1 MIGSGPMAGARR
13 FRLLAFDLDG
23 TLLEAD
29 GSLATESAVFLR
41 RLSERGVVVVAATG
55 RRLWSALPRL
65 RGAGLT
71 GPCVVQN
78 GAQVADIADA
88 STLARTAPPPEVVDA
103 LIARLR
109 DRGFAP
115 ILFTDAPRGPREVL
129 HERGAPDPTGF
140 LAWYGTY
147 AQGHLEAV
155 APPLRR
161 GAETVLRIVTHGGE
175 AALHALVAEVVAAHR
190 GEVRGFVQEE
200 LTVGGH
206 RAEFLVA
213 TADKATGVAWVAQR
227 AGIGPEAIV
236 AVGDDNN
243 DVELLRY
250 AGHSLAAPDSSD
262 AARREADVALDG
274 DGPRA
279 VVAALERCFVW

>member
-1 MIGSGPMAGARR
+1 MAGARR

-29 GSLATESAVFLR
+29 GSLSAESAAFLR
-41 RLSERGVVVVAATG
+41 RLQERGVVVVAATG

-78 GAQVADIADA
+78 GAQVAEIADA
-88 STLARTAPPPEVVDA
+88 STLALTPLRPETVDA

-109 DRGFAP
+109 ERGFAP
-115 ILFTDAPRGPREVL
+115 LLFTDAPRGPREIL
-129 HERGAPDPTGF
+129 FERGAPDPTGF
-140 LAWYGTY
+140 LAWYSSY
-147 AQGHLEAV
+147 APGHLDVVE
-155 APPLRR
+155 PPLVR
-161 GAETVLRIVTHGGE
+161 GAEAVLRIVTHGSE
-175 AALHALVAEVVAAHR
+175 AALHALVAEIVAAHA
-190 GEVRGFVQEE
+190 GAVRGFVQEE
-200 LTVGGH
+200 MAVAGH
-206 RAEFLVA
+206 RAELLAA
-213 TADKATGVAWVAQR
+213 TADKATGVAWVARR
-227 AGIGPEAIV
+227 AAIEPEEIV

-243 DVELLRY
+243 DVELLRF

-262 AARREADVALDG
+262 AARRAADVALHG